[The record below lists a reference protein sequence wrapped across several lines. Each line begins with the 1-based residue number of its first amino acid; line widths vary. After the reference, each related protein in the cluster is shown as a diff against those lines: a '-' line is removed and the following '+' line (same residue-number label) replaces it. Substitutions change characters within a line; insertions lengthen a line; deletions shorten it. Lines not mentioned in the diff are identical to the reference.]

1 MTKTELTKHEKAILL
16 FFLKGFLSD
25 FSKALIFFIPFYL
38 LGLHKEFLWG
48 IFFLVLFRIFSGGIH
63 CRTYWGCL
71 ILSFVI
77 FSSGIFA
84 GTKIILTTPIK
95 EILII
100 LCGLVVAY
108 CTPVVAKSRPVPT
121 KRAKIISKIDT
132 SIVIVTFLII
142 TLVAESNTY
151 LNIGCWFLILHT
163 LQLAVAYVRR

>member
-48 IFFLVLFRIFSGGIH
+48 IFFLVLFRIFSGGLH

-77 FSSGIFA
+77 FSSGILA
-84 GTKIILTTPIK
+84 GITFFFNPVSKNIITIICGIIVFWCSPVVSKTRPKPTKKGIRTSKIYST
-95 EILII
+95 
-100 LCGLVVAY
+100 LVVAFFFILNLSLED
-108 CTPVVAKSRPVPT
+108 K
-121 KRAKIISKIDT
+121 
-132 SIVIVTFLII
+132 
-142 TLVAESNTY
+142 TY
-151 LNIGCWFLILHT
+151 INIGFWFLILHT
-163 LQLAVAYVRR
+163 LQLFVAYVRR